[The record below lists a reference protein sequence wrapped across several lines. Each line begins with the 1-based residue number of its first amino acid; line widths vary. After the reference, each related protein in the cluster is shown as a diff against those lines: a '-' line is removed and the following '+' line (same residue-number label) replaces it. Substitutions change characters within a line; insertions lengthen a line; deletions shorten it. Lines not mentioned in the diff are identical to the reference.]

1 MKRTVPICP
10 PHLLV
15 ELISTKISYAT
26 NTEQITSSQYFI
38 VHLTFMMKEDR
49 EAKNV
54 PWRKSYVVFDE
65 DES

>member
-10 PHLLV
+10 PYLLV

-26 NTEQITSSQYFI
+26 NTEQITSSQNFI

-54 PWRKSYVVFDE
+54 P
-65 DES
+65 